1 MANEFKIKKGL
12 IVDGTGTVVDIQG
25 TQGQLFSVTD
35 NLAGSNI
42 FAVSDISGVPILQ
55 CGVDYGYGNVS
66 IDMPYNNGY
75 TLNVGST
82 GNGSIITTGRIFCG
96 DDFYVQGEA
105 IIPSGPV
112 IVGLTSNFN
121 SLATAKVIV
130 KGNQTFG
137 LPGLGINN
145 NGRWLSIEGNADAS
159 GEGSGRIFFTEHN
172 STTAGMDNYG
182 MSLGYRGGATSIV
195 GASGN
200 TWTGLTQIGNGQW
213 GMFGHNDDATGALIM
228 SGDRA
233 ATFVEFHSNDI
244 KGAGDIYVADQIIHT
259 GDTNT
264 YMQFHAADQWRVVTG
279 GTERLEVNNSLS
291 TFTTPTLIQTTGG
304 GMLTLKDTNST
315 GDAATPYINFVDSAG
330 TRQGYVGIGS
340 GGSAKLYLE
349 GLDGI
354 QTNNPLAV
362 NGNLSTSGD
371 LTVSGGDISLGGTG
385 RIQGVDTVSAST
397 DAANKAYVD
406 NRLATLGQ
414 SFTRSGINSS
424 TYTMLCTVA
433 GDRLA
438 SVIEMTITGTSGSV
452 VIASSFEI
460 ICNHSTDIHVRSMS
474 GDYSKVTLRITSN
487 NNEDYSIEAK
497 HNGSSTT
504 EVEVFVFP
512 RAGETIT
519 PTTTDPGY
527 TGAEYEHHATDG
539 WRFGGEDGN
548 VESSTVII
556 DGKLGVGTSSPGVR
570 LQVGDGDI
578 QLDDGYEILWDNNG
592 LITAGETINLTTS
605 SSTSKITLD
614 GNDSAMIFTTGNS
627 VAVTIDDNQEVGIG
641 TTTPNQKLHVN
652 GATQLGDISATV
664 NFGTVALKVVEGTV
678 STGPTLGSGAV
689 GAQAVLYSNGQFGMY
704 TGVNGTTGDTW
715 MQSQRNN
722 ANVATY
728 NILLNPAGG
737 RVAIGHNNPTGKLD
751 VFRPDTNYSVNLS
764 DTLSRSGL
772 VVKSSG
778 NFDSKI
784 TFSSGAGSR
793 QYIQALNNAAST
805 GRDISI
811 NPYGGNVG
819 VGTSAPGQKLTVN
832 GRALIQNS
840 TTPFYIK
847 VNSTYKSWVHHI
859 ASNDTYVL
867 APSTADGGETWDWTN
882 QTSFSTSGIVTAN
895 NFVLSSD
902 KRNKTKIEDLT
913 GNNVDISWKS
923 FEMKGNEGEYR
934 TGVIA
939 QELEENHPEF
949 VNTDDK
955 GFKSVK
961 YIDLLIAKIAELE
974 ARLEKLEK

>member
-12 IVDGTGTVVDIQG
+12 IVTGATGGTVVDIQG
-25 TQGQLFSVTD
+25 SQGQLFSVTD
-35 NLAGSNI
+35 NLTGSNI

-66 IDMPYNNGY
+66 IDMSYNNGY

-137 LPGLGINN
+137 LPGLGVNN

-172 STTAGMDNYG
+172 STTASMDNYG

-200 TWTGLTQIGNGQW
+200 TWTGLTQIGNGDW
-213 GMFGHNDDATGALIM
+213 GMFGHNNDATGALIM

-233 ATFVEFHSNDI
+233 ATYVDF
-244 KGAGDIYVADQIIHT
+244 AGNNIQGI
-259 GDTNT
+259 TNAT
-264 YMQFHAADQWRVVTG
+264 ITTVTG
-279 GTERLEVNNSLS
+279 SLVGNATTATTATSATSATQSNNVA
-291 TFTTPTLIQTTGG
+291 ITGYG
-304 GMLTLKDTNST
+304 
-315 GDAATPYINFVDSAG
+315 
-330 TRQGYVGIGS
+330 
-340 GGSAKLYLE
+340 
-349 GLDGI
+349 
-354 QTNNPLAV
+354 
-362 NGNLSTSGD
+362 NGNFTFYQTSG
-371 LTVSGGDISLGGTG
+371 TF
-385 RIQGVDTVSAST
+385 A
-397 DAANKAYVD
+397 
-406 NRLATLGQ
+406 
-414 SFTRSGINSS
+414 
-424 TYTMLCTVA
+424 
-433 GDRLA
+433 
-438 SVIEMTITGTSGSV
+438 
-452 VIASSFEI
+452 
-460 ICNHSTDIHVRSMS
+460 
-474 GDYSKVTLRITSN
+474 
-487 NNEDYSIEAK
+487 
-497 HNGSSTT
+497 
-504 EVEVFVFP
+504 
-512 RAGETIT
+512 
-519 PTTTDPGY
+519 GY
-527 TGAEYEHHATDG
+527 TGWANYFIGNHGNGSNYYNTIHIMPFWGAPKYS
-539 WRFGGEDGN
+539 RLAGN
-548 VESSTVII
+548 VQSAVYDYWTSENFTPGNYLPLTGGSLTG
-556 DGKLGVGTSSPGVR
+556 DLG
-570 LQVGDGDI
+570 I
-578 QLDDGYEILWDNNG
+578 N
-592 LITAGETINLTTS
+592 TAS
-605 SSTSKITLD
+605 
-614 GNDSAMIFTTGNS
+614 
-627 VAVTIDDNQEVGIG
+627 
-641 TTTPNQKLHVN
+641 PNQKLHVN

-678 STGPTLGSGAV
+678 ATGPTLGSGAV

-704 TGVNGTTGDTW
+704 TGVSTNGDTW
-715 MQSQRNN
+715 MQSQRNDTGTS
-722 ANVATY
+722 TY
-728 NILLNPAGG
+728 DILLNPAGG
-737 RVAIGHNNPTGKLD
+737 KVAIGHNDPTGKLD

-764 DTLSRSGL
+764 DTLNRAGL
-772 VVKSSG
+772 IVKSSG
-778 NFDSKI
+778 AYDSKI
-784 TFSSGAGSR
+784 TFSSGASSR
-793 QYIQALNNAAST
+793 QYIQALNNAGNT

-811 NPYGGNVG
+811 NPFGGNVG
-819 VGTSAPGQKLTVN
+819 IGTSAAGQKLTVN

-867 APSTADGGETWDWTN
+867 APSTADGGETWDWPN
-882 QTSFSTSGIVTAN
+882 QTAFSTSGVVTAN

-949 VNTDDK
+949 INTDDR

-974 ARLEKLEK
+974 ARLEILEK

>member
-1 MANEFKIKKGL
+1 MANEFKVKKGL
-12 IVDGTGTVVDIQG
+12 IVTGATGGTVLDIQG
-25 TQGQLFSVTD
+25 SQGQLFSVTD
-35 NLAGSNI
+35 NLTGSNI
-42 FAVSDISGVPILQ
+42 FAVADISGVPILT
-55 CGVDYGYGNVS
+55 CGVDYGTPNVS
-66 IDMPYNNGY
+66 INSAYNGY
-75 TLNVGST
+75 ALNVGST
-82 GNGSIITTGRIFCG
+82 GSGSIITTGRIFG
-96 DDFYVQGEA
+96 SDNFWMQNEA
-105 IIPSGPV
+105 IFANGPV
-112 IVGLTSNFN
+112 VVGITSYGSAN
-121 SLATAKVIV
+121 AKVIV

-137 LPGLGINN
+137 LPGVNN
-145 NGRWLSIEGNADAS
+145 TNGRYLSIEGNADGSA
-159 GEGSGRIFFTEHN
+159 EGSGRIFFTEHN
-172 STTAGMDNYG
+172 STTAGMDGYG

-213 GMFGHNDDATGALIM
+213 GMWGHDGDNTGALIM

-304 GMLTLKDTNST
+304 GMLTLQDTNSV

-354 QTNNPLAV
+354 QANNPLSV
-362 NGNLSTSGD
+362 TGNLATSGD
-371 LTVSGGDISLGGTG
+371 LTVYGGDIVLGGTG

-406 NRLATLGQ
+406 NSTAASVG
-414 SFTRSGINSS
+414 FTRSGINSS

-460 ICNHSTDIHVRSMS
+460 ICNHSTDIHVRSMG
-474 GDYSKVTLRITSN
+474 GDYTDVTLKITSN

-497 HNGSSTT
+497 HSGSTTT

-519 PTTTDPGY
+519 PTTTDPAY
-527 TGAEYEHHATDG
+527 TGAEYEHTASEG
-539 WRFGGEDGN
+539 WRFGGEDSN
-548 VESSTVII
+548 SESSNVVI
-556 DGKLGVGTSSPGVR
+556 DGKL
-570 LQVGDGDI
+570 
-578 QLDDGYEILWDNNG
+578 
-592 LITAGETINLTTS
+592 
-605 SSTSKITLD
+605 
-614 GNDSAMIFTTGNS
+614 
-627 VAVTIDDNQEVGIG
+627 IG
-641 TTTPNQKLHVN
+641 R
-652 GATQLGDISATV
+652 GGTQLGDINNATAT
-664 NFGTVALKVVEGTV
+664 GTVALKVVEGSV

-689 GAQAVLYSNGQFGMY
+689 GAQAVLYSNGLFGMY
-704 TGVNGTTGDTW
+704 TGVSGSGDTW
-715 MQSQRNN
+715 MQSQRND
-722 ANVATY
+722 ANTATY
-728 NILLNPAGG
+728 DILLNPAGG
-737 RVAIGHNNPTGKLD
+737 RVAIGHNNPAGWLD
-751 VFRPDTNYSVNLS
+751 VFRTGTNYAVNLS
-764 DTLSRSGL
+764 DTLNRAGL

-778 NFDSKI
+778 AFDSKI

-793 QYIQALNNAAST
+793 QYIQALNNASTT

-819 VGTSAPGQKLTVN
+819 VGTSAPAQKLTVN

-840 TTPFYIK
+840 TTPLYIK

-867 APSTADGGETWDWTN
+867 APSTADGGETWDWPN
-882 QTSFSTSGIVTAN
+882 QTAFSTSGIVTAN

-913 GNNVDISWKS
+913 GDNVDISWKS

-934 TGVIA
+934 AGVIA

-949 VNTDDK
+949 VNTDDR

>member
-1 MANEFKIKKGL
+1 MANEFKVKKGL
-12 IVDGTGTVVDIQG
+12 IVTGATGGTVLDIQG
-25 TQGQLFSVTD
+25 SQGQLFSVTD
-35 NLAGSNI
+35 NLTGSNI
-42 FAVSDISGVPILQ
+42 FAVADISGVPILT
-55 CGVDYGYGNVS
+55 CGVDYGTPNVS
-66 IDMPYNNGY
+66 INSAYNGY
-75 TLNVGST
+75 ALNVGST
-82 GNGSIITTGRIFCG
+82 GSGSIITTGRIFG
-96 DDFYVQGEA
+96 SDNFWMQNEA
-105 IIPSGPV
+105 IFANGPV
-112 IVGLTSNFN
+112 VVGITSYGSAN
-121 SLATAKVIV
+121 AKVIV

-137 LPGLGINN
+137 LPGVNN
-145 NGRWLSIEGNADAS
+145 TNGRYLSIEGNADGSA
-159 GEGSGRIFFTEHN
+159 EGSGRIFFTEHN
-172 STTAGMDNYG
+172 STTAGMDGYG

-213 GMFGHNDDATGALIM
+213 GMWGHDGDNTGALIM

-304 GMLTLKDTNST
+304 GMLTLQDTNSV

-354 QTNNPLAV
+354 QANNPLSV
-362 NGNLSTSGD
+362 TGNLATSGD
-371 LTVSGGDISLGGTG
+371 LTVYGGDIVLGGTG

-406 NRLATLGQ
+406 NSTAASVG
-414 SFTRSGINSS
+414 FTRSGINSS

-438 SVIEMTITGTSGSV
+438 SIIEMTITGTSGSV

-474 GDYSKVTLRITSN
+474 GDYTDVTLKITSN

-497 HNGSSTT
+497 HSGSSTT

-527 TGAEYEHHATDG
+527 TGAEYEHTASEG

-548 VESSTVII
+548 VESSNVVI
-556 DGKLGVGTSSPGVR
+556 DGKL
-570 LQVGDGDI
+570 
-578 QLDDGYEILWDNNG
+578 
-592 LITAGETINLTTS
+592 
-605 SSTSKITLD
+605 
-614 GNDSAMIFTTGNS
+614 
-627 VAVTIDDNQEVGIG
+627 IG
-641 TTTPNQKLHVN
+641 R
-652 GATQLGDISATV
+652 GGTQLGDINNATAT
-664 NFGTVALKVVEGTV
+664 GTVALKVVEGSV

-689 GAQAVLYSNGQFGMY
+689 GAQAVLYSNGLFGMY
-704 TGVNGTTGDTW
+704 TGVSGSGDTW
-715 MQSQRNN
+715 MQSQRND
-722 ANVATY
+722 ANTATY
-728 NILLNPAGG
+728 DILLNPAGG
-737 RVAIGHNNPTGKLD
+737 RVAIGHNNPVGWLD
-751 VFRPDTNYSVNLS
+751 VFRTGTNYAVNLS
-764 DTLSRSGL
+764 DTLNRAGL

-778 NFDSKI
+778 AFDSKI
-784 TFSSGAGSR
+784 AFSSGAGSR
-793 QYIQALNNAAST
+793 QYIQAVNNAGNT
-805 GRDISI
+805 GRDIAI

-859 ASNDTYVL
+859 ASNDSYVM
-867 APSTADGGETWDWTN
+867 APSTANGGETWDWAN
-882 QTSFSTSGIVTAN
+882 QMSINTSGVVTAN

-913 GNNVDISWKS
+913 GDNVDISWKS

-934 TGVIA
+934 AGVIA

-949 VNTDDK
+949 VNTDDR

>member
-1 MANEFKIKKGL
+1 MANEFKVKKGL
-12 IVDGTGTVVDIQG
+12 IVTGATGGTVLDIQG
-25 TQGQLFSVTD
+25 SQGQLFSVTD
-35 NLAGSNI
+35 NLTGSNI
-42 FAVSDISGVPILQ
+42 FAVADISGVPILT
-55 CGVDYGYGNVS
+55 CGVDYGTPNVS
-66 IDMPYNNGY
+66 INSAYNGY
-75 TLNVGST
+75 ALNVGST
-82 GNGSIITTGRIFCG
+82 GSGSIITTGRIFG
-96 DDFYVQGEA
+96 SDNFWMQNEA
-105 IIPSGPV
+105 IFANGPV
-112 IVGLTSNFN
+112 VVGITSYGSAN
-121 SLATAKVIV
+121 AKVIV

-137 LPGLGINN
+137 LPGVNN
-145 NGRWLSIEGNADAS
+145 TNGRYLSIEGNADGSA
-159 GEGSGRIFFTEHN
+159 EGSGRIFFTEHN
-172 STTAGMDNYG
+172 STTAGMDGYG

-213 GMFGHNDDATGALIM
+213 GMWGHDGDNTGALIM

-304 GMLTLKDTNST
+304 GMLTLQDTNSV

-354 QTNNPLAV
+354 QANNPLSV
-362 NGNLSTSGD
+362 TGNLATSGD
-371 LTVSGGDISLGGTG
+371 LTVYGGDIVLGGTG

-406 NRLATLGQ
+406 NSTAASVG
-414 SFTRSGINSS
+414 FTRSGINSS

-460 ICNHSTDIHVRSMS
+460 ICNHSTDIHVRSMG
-474 GDYSKVTLRITSN
+474 GDYTDVTLKITSN

-497 HNGSSTT
+497 HSGSTTT

-519 PTTTDPGY
+519 PTTTDPAY
-527 TGAEYEHHATDG
+527 TGAEYEHTASEG
-539 WRFGGEDGN
+539 WRFGGEDSN
-548 VESSTVII
+548 SESSNVVI
-556 DGKLGVGTSSPGVR
+556 DGKL
-570 LQVGDGDI
+570 
-578 QLDDGYEILWDNNG
+578 
-592 LITAGETINLTTS
+592 
-605 SSTSKITLD
+605 
-614 GNDSAMIFTTGNS
+614 
-627 VAVTIDDNQEVGIG
+627 IG
-641 TTTPNQKLHVN
+641 R
-652 GATQLGDISATV
+652 GGTQLGDINNATAT
-664 NFGTVALKVVEGTV
+664 GTVALKVVEGSV

-689 GAQAVLYSNGQFGMY
+689 GAQAVLYSNGLFGMY
-704 TGVNGTTGDTW
+704 TGVSGSGDTW
-715 MQSQRNN
+715 MQSQRND
-722 ANVATY
+722 ANTATY
-728 NILLNPAGG
+728 DILLNPSGG
-737 RVAIGHNNPTGKLD
+737 RVAVGHSSPTGKLD
-751 VFRPDTNYSVNLS
+751 VFRTDTNYAVNRS
-764 DTLSRSGL
+764 DTLNRAGL

-778 NFDSKI
+778 AFDSKI

-793 QYIQALNNAAST
+793 QYIQALNNASTT

-819 VGTSAPGQKLTVN
+819 VGTSAPAQKLTVN

-867 APSTADGGETWDWTN
+867 APSTADGGETWDWPN
-882 QTSFSTSGIVTAN
+882 QTAFSTSGIVTAN

-913 GNNVDISWKS
+913 GDNVDISWKS

-934 TGVIA
+934 AGVIA

-949 VNTDDK
+949 VNTDDR

>member
-12 IVDGTGTVVDIQG
+12 IVTGATGGTVVDIQG
-25 TQGQLFSVTD
+25 SQGQLFSVTD
-35 NLAGSNI
+35 NLTGSNI
-42 FAVSDISGVPILQ
+42 FGVSDISGVPILT
-55 CGVDYGYGNVS
+55 CGVDYGYSNVS
-66 IDMPYNNGY
+66 INMSFYNGY
-75 TLNVGST
+75 ALNVGD
-82 GNGSIITTGRIFCG
+82 GANGSIITTGRIFGG
-96 DDFYVQGEA
+96 DNFYIQNEA
-105 IIPSGPV
+105 IFANGPV
-112 IVGLTSNFN
+112 VAGMTTYSGTN
-121 SLATAKVIV
+121 AKVIV

-137 LPGLGINN
+137 LPGSTSNN
-145 NGRWLSIEGNADAS
+145 SGRYLSIEGNADGSA
-159 GEGSGRIFFTEHN
+159 EGSGRLFFTEHN

-213 GMFGHNDDATGALIM
+213 GMFGHDNNATGALIM

-233 ATFVEFHSNDI
+233 ATYVEFHSNDI
-244 KGAGDIYVADQIIHT
+244 KGVGDIYVGGNQYFNGEFIE
-259 GDTNT
+259 GDGKEMFRYN
-264 YMQFHAADQWRVVTG
+264 
-279 GTERLEVNNSLS
+279 
-291 TFTTPTLIQTTGG
+291 
-304 GMLTLKDTNST
+304 
-315 GDAATPYINFVDSAG
+315 DAWLRINEDNDFSS
-330 TRQGYVGIGS
+330 GIYCGSGVLRTDGAFQVGS
-340 GGSAKLYLE
+340 GGDKFLVTSAGAVRAESTLT
-349 GLDGI
+349 LD
-354 QTNNPLAV
+354 
-362 NGNLSTSGD
+362 NGQI
-371 LTVSGGDISLGGTG
+371 VLGGTG

-406 NRLATLGQ
+406 NQVTTLGQ
-414 SFTRSGINSS
+414 GFTRSGINSS

-460 ICNHSTDIHVRSMS
+460 ICNHSTDIHVRSMG
-474 GDYSKVTLRITSN
+474 GDYTDVTIKITSN

-497 HNGSSTT
+497 HNGGSTT

-527 TGAEYEHHATDG
+527 TGAEYEHTASEG

-548 VESSTVII
+548 SESSNVVI
-556 DGKLGVGTSSPGVR
+556 DGKL
-570 LQVGDGDI
+570 
-578 QLDDGYEILWDNNG
+578 
-592 LITAGETINLTTS
+592 
-605 SSTSKITLD
+605 
-614 GNDSAMIFTTGNS
+614 
-627 VAVTIDDNQEVGIG
+627 IG
-641 TTTPNQKLHVN
+641 R
-652 GATQLGDISATV
+652 GGTQLGDINNATTT
-664 NFGTVALKVVEGTV
+664 GTVALKVVEGTV
-678 STGPTLGSGAV
+678 ATGPTLGSGAV
-689 GAQAVLYSNGQFGMY
+689 GAQAVLYSNGLFGMY
-704 TGVNGTTGDTW
+704 TGVSNSGDIW
-715 MQSQRNN
+715 MQSQRND
-722 ANVATY
+722 ASTSTY
-728 NILLNPAGG
+728 DILLNPAGG
-737 RVAIGHNNPTGKLD
+737 RVAIGHNNPVGWLD
-751 VFRPDTNYSVNLS
+751 VFRTGTNYAVNLS
-764 DTLSRSGL
+764 DTLNRAGL

-778 NFDSKI
+778 AFDSKI
-784 TFSSGAGSR
+784 AFSSGAGSR
-793 QYIQALNNAAST
+793 QYIQAVNNAGNT
-805 GRDISI
+805 GRDIAI

-867 APSTADGGETWDWTN
+867 APSTADGGETWDWPN
-882 QTSFSTSGIVTAN
+882 QTSFSTSGVVTAN

-939 QELEENHPEF
+939 QELEENYPEF
-949 VNTDDK
+949 VNTDDR

>member
-1 MANEFKIKKGL
+1 MANEFKVKKGL
-12 IVDGTGTVVDIQG
+12 IVTGATGGTVLDIQG
-25 TQGQLFSVTD
+25 SQGQLFSVTD
-35 NLAGSNI
+35 NLTGSNI
-42 FAVSDISGVPILQ
+42 FAVADISGVPILT
-55 CGVDYGYGNVS
+55 CGVDYGTPNVS
-66 IDMPYNNGY
+66 INSAYNGY
-75 TLNVGST
+75 ALNVGST
-82 GNGSIITTGRIFCG
+82 GSGSIITTGRIFG
-96 DDFYVQGEA
+96 SDNFWMQNEA
-105 IIPSGPV
+105 IFANGPV
-112 IVGLTSNFN
+112 VVGITSYGSAN
-121 SLATAKVIV
+121 AKVIV

-137 LPGLGINN
+137 LPGVNN
-145 NGRWLSIEGNADAS
+145 TNGRYLSIEGNADGSA
-159 GEGSGRIFFTEHN
+159 EGSGRIFFTEHN
-172 STTAGMDNYG
+172 STTAGMDGYG

-213 GMFGHNDDATGALIM
+213 GMWGHDGDNTGALIM

-304 GMLTLKDTNST
+304 GMLTLQDTNSV

-354 QTNNPLAV
+354 QANNPLSV
-362 NGNLSTSGD
+362 TGNLATSGD
-371 LTVSGGDISLGGTG
+371 LTVYGGDIVLGGTG

-406 NRLATLGQ
+406 NSTAASVG
-414 SFTRSGINSS
+414 FTRSGINSS

-438 SVIEMTITGTSGSV
+438 SIIEMTITGTSGSV

-474 GDYSKVTLRITSN
+474 GDYTDVTLKITSN

-497 HNGSSTT
+497 HSGSSTT

-527 TGAEYEHHATDG
+527 TGAEYEHTASEG

-548 VESSTVII
+548 VESSNVVI
-556 DGKLGVGTSSPGVR
+556 DGKL
-570 LQVGDGDI
+570 
-578 QLDDGYEILWDNNG
+578 
-592 LITAGETINLTTS
+592 
-605 SSTSKITLD
+605 
-614 GNDSAMIFTTGNS
+614 
-627 VAVTIDDNQEVGIG
+627 IG
-641 TTTPNQKLHVN
+641 R
-652 GATQLGDISATV
+652 GGTQLGDINNATAT
-664 NFGTVALKVVEGTV
+664 GTVALKVVEGTTA
-678 STGPTLGSGAV
+678 TGPTLGSGAV
-689 GAQAVLYSNGQFGMY
+689 GAQAVLYSNGLFGMY
-704 TGVNGTTGDTW
+704 TGVSGSGDTW
-715 MQSQRNN
+715 MQSQRND
-722 ANVATY
+722 ANTATY
-728 NILLNPAGG
+728 DILLNPSGG
-737 RVAIGHNNPTGKLD
+737 RVAVGHSSPTGKLD
-751 VFRPDTNYSVNLS
+751 VFRTDTNYAVNRS
-764 DTLSRSGL
+764 DTLNRAGL

-778 NFDSKI
+778 AFDSKI
-784 TFSSGAGSR
+784 AFSSGAGSR
-793 QYIQALNNAAST
+793 QYIQAVNNAGNT
-805 GRDISI
+805 GRDIAI

-867 APSTADGGETWDWTN
+867 APSTADGGETWDWPN
-882 QTSFSTSGIVTAN
+882 QTAFSTSGIVTAN

-913 GNNVDISWKS
+913 GDNVDISWKS

-934 TGVIA
+934 AGVIA

-949 VNTDDK
+949 VNTDDR